1 VTTEAFVY
9 DAIRTPRGRGK
20 KTGSLHATKPVSLVV
35 GLIDELRKR
44 NPGLDPERI
53 SDIVLGVAT
62 PVGEQGQDIARTA
75 ALVAGLPDSV
85 AGVQLNRFCASGL
98 EAVNT
103 SAQKIR
109 SGWDELVI
117 GGGVESMSRI
127 PMGSDG
133 GAMAADPATAYDTR
147 FIPQGVAA
155 DLLATMEGFSRQDLD
170 AYALRSQVRA
180 ADAWRGGRFDRSV
193 IPVTDT
199 SGLAVLDHD
208 EHLRPDATLDSLGS
222 LPAAFATIG
231 EEGGFDAVALQKYHQ
246 VESVAHVH
254 TAGNSSGIVD
264 GAALVLIGSEQVGKD
279 LGLAPRARIAAAA
292 TSGADPTIMLTGPTP
307 ATRKLLART
316 GLTVD
321 DIDLF
326 EMNEAFAAAVL
337 KFAKDLRVP
346 QEKLNVNGGA
356 IALGHPLGAT
366 GAMLLG
372 TAVDEL
378 ERRGARRAVVT
389 LCVAGGMGI
398 ATLVERV

>member
-1 VTTEAFVY
+1 MATEAFVY
-9 DAIRTPRGRGK
+9 DTIRTPRGRGK
-20 KTGSLHATKPVSLVV
+20 KTGSLHGTKPVSLVV

-53 SDIVLGVAT
+53 SDIVLGVVT

-117 GGGVESMSRI
+117 GGGVESMSRV

-155 DLLATMEGFSRQDLD
+155 DLLATMEGFTREDLD

-193 IPVTDT
+193 IPVTDN

-231 EEGGFDAVALQKYHQ
+231 EGAV
-246 VESVAHVH
+246 S
-254 TAGNSSGIVD
+254 TPSPSRSTTRSSRSPMCTQRGT
-264 GAALVLIGSEQVGKD
+264 
-279 LGLAPRARIAAAA
+279 PR
-292 TSGADPTIMLTGPTP
+292 G
-307 ATRKLLART
+307 
-316 GLTVD
+316 
-321 DIDLF
+321 
-326 EMNEAFAAAVL
+326 
-337 KFAKDLRVP
+337 
-346 QEKLNVNGGA
+346 
-356 IALGHPLGAT
+356 
-366 GAMLLG
+366 
-372 TAVDEL
+372 
-378 ERRGARRAVVT
+378 
-389 LCVAGGMGI
+389 
-398 ATLVERV
+398 